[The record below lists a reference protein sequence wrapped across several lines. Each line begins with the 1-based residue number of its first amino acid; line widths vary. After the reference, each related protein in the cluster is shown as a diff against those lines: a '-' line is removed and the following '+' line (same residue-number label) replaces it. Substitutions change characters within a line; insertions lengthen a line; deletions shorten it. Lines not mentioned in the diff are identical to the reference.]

1 MKPSSKYNLTGI
13 LIAASILEVVFWLL
27 FGVVYLLVMD
37 VVPGLRIDKPEL
49 WWLFLLG
56 PLMFLFF
63 WISIWSK
70 NRRLDR
76 FGDSNLLS
84 SLITEL
90 SSVNT
95 GIKYILWRLAAA
107 FLVLALINPQ
117 LGSKMAEA
125 KVKGIDIIVALD
137 VSNSMMAEDLSPNRL
152 VSANRAISKMLE
164 KLQGDRVGIIVFAGQ
179 AFVQLPITSDYAAG
193 KLFLSTIDT
202 DVVPV
207 QGTDIGAAIDLS
219 MKSFSEDSP
228 AQKAI
233 VIITDGENH
242 EADAVVAAQEAAE
255 EGIRVFTIGMG
266 SPDGTPIPQY
276 NGETRTGFKKDQEGN
291 IVVSKL
297 NEPMLREIAKAG
309 NGTYIRASNAE
320 VGLEPLLAELNQIE
334 KTDMGTVAY
343 AEYEDRFQ
351 IFLALALLCL
361 VLEFFLGNQ
370 KGRVA
375 KRLKLFDR

>member
-1 MKPSSKYNLTGI
+1 MKSTSKYHLTGI

-27 FGVVYLLVMD
+27 FGAVYLVVMD
-37 VVPGLRIDKPEL
+37 AVPGLRIGRPEL

-56 PLMFLFF
+56 PVMFLFF
-63 WISIWSK
+63 WVSIWSK
-70 NRRLDR
+70 NKRLDR
-76 FGDSNLLS
+76 FGES
-84 SLITEL
+84 SLMSSLVTEL

-95 GIKYILWRLAAA
+95 AAKYMLWRLAAA
-107 FLVLALINPQ
+107 FLVVALINPQ
-117 LGSKMAEA
+117 LGSKMAET

-137 VSNSMMAEDLSPNRL
+137 VSNSMMAEDLIPNRL
-152 VSANRAISKMLE
+152 VSARRAISKMLE
-164 KLQGDRVGIIVFAGQ
+164 ELHGDRVGIIVFAGQ
-179 AFVQLPITSDYAAG
+179 AFVQLPITSDYSAG
-193 KLFLSTIDT
+193 KLFLSTIDS

-207 QGTDIGAAIDLS
+207 QGTDIGAALDLS
-219 MKSFSEDSP
+219 MKSFSEESP

-255 EGIRVFTIGMG
+255 KGIRVFTIGMG

-276 NGETRTGFKKDQEGN
+276 NGRTRTGFKKDQEGN

-309 NGTYIRASNAE
+309 NGAYIRASNAE

-361 VLEFFLGNQ
+361 LLEFFLGNQ

-375 KRLKLFDR
+375 KRFKLFDR

>member
-1 MKPSSKYNLTGI
+1 MKNKAKYNLTGI
-13 LIAASILEVVFWLL
+13 LIAASILEVVFWLI
-27 FGVVYLLVMD
+27 FGLVYLVVMD
-37 VVPGLRIDKPEL
+37 AVPGLRIGRPEL

-56 PLMFLFF
+56 PVMFLFF

-76 FGDSNLLS
+76 FGESSLLS
-84 SLITEL
+84 SLVTEL

-95 GIKYILWRLAAA
+95 GVKYILWRLAAG

-152 VSANRAISKMLE
+152 VAANRAISKMLE
-164 KLQGDRVGIIVFAGQ
+164 KLKGDRVGIIVFAGQ
-179 AFVQLPITSDYAAG
+179 AFVQLPITSDYSAG

-219 MKSFSEDSP
+219 MKSFSDDSP

-233 VIITDGENH
+233 VVITDGENH
-242 EADAVVAAQEAAE
+242 EADAVVAAQEAAKK
-255 EGIRVFTIGMG
+255 GIRVFTIGMG
-266 SPDGTPIPQY
+266 SPNGTPIPQY
-276 NGETRTGFKKDQEGN
+276 NGKTRTGFKKDREGN
-291 IVVSKL
+291 IVVTKL
-297 NEPMLREIAKAG
+297 NEQMLREIAKAG
-309 NGTYIRASNAE
+309 NGAYIRASNAQ

-351 IFLALALLCL
+351 IFLALALACL
-361 VLEFFLGNQ
+361 ILEFFLGNQ

>member
-1 MKPSSKYNLTGI
+1 MKNTAKYNLTGI
-13 LIAASILEVVFWLL
+13 LIAASILEVVFWLA
-27 FGVVYLLVMD
+27 FGVVYLVVMD
-37 VVPGLRIDKPEL
+37 AVPGLRIGRPEL

-56 PLMFLFF
+56 PVMFLFF

-76 FGDSNLLS
+76 FGDSSLLS
-84 SLITEL
+84 SLVTEL

-95 GIKYILWRLAAA
+95 GIKYILWRLAAG

-152 VSANRAISKMLE
+152 VAANRAISKMLE

-179 AFVQLPITSDYAAG
+179 AFVQLPITSDYSAG

-219 MKSFSEDSP
+219 MSSFSEDSP

-233 VIITDGENH
+233 VVITDGENH
-242 EADAVVAAQEAAE
+242 EADAVVAAQEAAK

-276 NGETRTGFKKDQEGN
+276 NGNTRTGFKKDQEGN
-291 IVVSKL
+291 IVVTKL
-297 NEPMLREIAKAG
+297 NEQMLREIAKAG
-309 NGTYIRASNAE
+309 NGAYIRASNAE

-334 KTDMGTVAY
+334 KTDMGSVAY

-351 IFLALALLCL
+351 IFLALALACL

>member
-1 MKPSSKYNLTGI
+1 VKNASKYNLTGI
-13 LIAASILEVVFWLL
+13 LIAASILEVIFWLL
-27 FGVVYLLVMD
+27 FGVVYLVLMD
-37 VVPGLRIDKPEL
+37 AVPGLQIGRPEL

-56 PLMFLFF
+56 PLMLLFF

-76 FGDSNLLS
+76 FGESSLLSNLV
-84 SLITEL
+84 TDL
-90 SSVNT
+90 SSVYT
-95 GIKYILWRLAAA
+95 AIKYILWRLAAA

-152 VSANRAISKMLE
+152 VSAKRAISKMLE

-179 AFVQLPITSDYAAG
+179 AYVQLPITSDYAAG

-219 MKSFSEDSP
+219 MKSFSEESP

-255 EGIRVFTIGMG
+255 QGIRVFTIGMG
-266 SPDGTPIPQY
+266 SQDGTPIPQY
-276 NGETRTGFKKDQEGN
+276 NGNTRTGFKKDQEGN

-297 NEPMLREIAKAG
+297 NEQMLREIANAG
-309 NGTYIRASNAE
+309 NGAYIRASNAE

-361 VLEFFLGNQ
+361 VLEFFLSNQ
-370 KGRVA
+370 KGKVA

>member
-1 MKPSSKYNLTGI
+1 VKNASKYNLTGI

-27 FGVVYLLVMD
+27 FGVVYLVVMD
-37 VVPGLRIDKPEL
+37 AVPGLQIGRPEL

-76 FGDSNLLS
+76 FGESSLLSNLVS
-84 SLITEL
+84 EL

-95 GIKYILWRLAAA
+95 AIKYILWRLAAA

-152 VSANRAISKMLE
+152 VSAKRAISKMLE

-179 AFVQLPITSDYAAG
+179 AYVQLPITSDYAAG

-219 MKSFSEDSP
+219 MKSFSEESP

-255 EGIRVFTIGMG
+255 QGILVFTIGMG
-266 SPDGTPIPQY
+266 SQDGTPIPQY
-276 NGETRTGFKKDQEGN
+276 NGNTRTGFKKDQDGN
-291 IVVSKL
+291 IVVTKL
-297 NEPMLREIAKAG
+297 NEQMLREIAKAG
-309 NGTYIRASNAE
+309 NGAYIRASNAE
-320 VGLEPLLAELNQIE
+320 VGLQPLLAELNQIE